1 MKPNAKPRFTSLC
14 PAEPFRVFF
23 PLGAFLGI
31 AGVSLWPLFF
41 GGLHHSFYP
50 GLMHGRLM
58 IHGFLGA
65 FVFGFLGTAMP
76 RLLGAPALRPWEL
89 WTLVALHIT
98 TAGLHIAGHRLLAV
112 HPILWGDPA
121 FLIEMLFFAVC
132 MLRRVKKRE
141 DLPPPSFVLVGLGLL
156 CGFFGTLLWLAG
168 MKSWV
173 SGGAMIFGGALL
185 NEAFVLCLI
194 LGVGGFLLPRFLKIP
209 GLRGMSEDRKP
220 SPEWTRRALVAA
232 VAGVVIVGAYAAEA
246 FGVQN
251 AARYAPAI
259 RGATVVGCLLAF
271 IPIFRTP
278 APFRTVPL
286 SILISLAAIFIGL
299 AFPLFWPGQRV
310 AGLHVVFLGGFTLIT
325 LTVATRVALGH
336 SGNLHL
342 FESRLPSLLI
352 AAALLIAGTA
362 MRAIGDFLPARP
374 QWLSVAAYFW
384 MAAVVAWSIAI
395 LPKVRD
401 PDPDP
406 ETRGHGPHSRKK
418 PPEPQTS

>member
-1 MKPNAKPRFTSLC
+1 MTPDAKPRFTTLC

-23 PLGAFLGI
+23 PLGAFLGL

-50 GLMHGRLM
+50 GLMHARLM

-76 RLLGAPALRPWEL
+76 RLLGAASLRPWEL
-89 WTLVALHIT
+89 WTLVALHVL

-112 HPILWGDPA
+112 YPVLWGDPA
-121 FLIEMLFFAVC
+121 FLLETVFFAVC
-132 MLRRVKKRE
+132 MLRRVKRRAE
-141 DLPPPSFVLVGLGLL
+141 LPPPSFVLVGLGLL
-156 CGFFGTLLWLAG
+156 SGFFGTLLWLAG

-173 SGGAMIFGGALL
+173 NGGAMLFGGALL

-194 LGVGGFLLPRFLKIP
+194 LGVGGFLLPRFLKIS

-220 SPEWTRRALVAA
+220 SPEWTRRALI
-232 VAGVVIVGAYAAEA
+232 AGGSGALIIGAYAAEA
-246 FGVQN
+246 FGLPH
-251 AARYAPAI
+251 AARYAPAV
-259 RGATVVGCLLAF
+259 RGFSVVGCLLAF

-278 APFRTVPL
+278 APLRTVPL
-286 SILISLAAIFIGL
+286 SILISLAAIVAGL
-299 AFPLFWPGQRV
+299 AFPLFWPAQRV

-325 LTVATRVALGH
+325 LTVATRVVLGH

-342 FESRLPSLLI
+342 FESRLPSLLV
-352 AAALLIAGTA
+352 ATALLTVGAAI
-362 MRAIGDFLPARP
+362 RAVGDFLPTRP
-374 QWLSVAAYFW
+374 QWLSGASYLW
-384 MAAVVAWSIAI
+384 MLAVTLWSVAI
-395 LPKVRD
+395 LPKVRH

-406 ETRGHGPHSRKK
+406 ESRGHGPAKRPGPATK
-418 PPEPQTS
+418 